1 MRVNEVLG
9 EERLLV
15 EGFKLTPTE
24 IDHLFGVIA
33 DNRYATIP
41 RAIDKSKDIGS
52 SAGKTIGTVAS
63 FAKGAASKVANAAKG
78 AFTPSRP
85 DRSGNDTEHKPI
97 ESEESERLGEGFFT
111 DYVKNAKRDAKRAA
125 IDFADSRPNVTKD
138 EIIAIWKKDF
148 GATTDSDE
156 IVNMLRTHFK
166 MSYKAVKQAFNKAAK
181 DDPLIM
187 KLATQIHSFGLTDQ
201 VIAYLEDPKVY
212 RPSEIDSSTR
222 GYRRPRNRE
231 PLNNSLY
238 EDSAPTKLTDN
249 QVRALITHFVSQK
262 KDGGDEN
269 ETYLNTWDKQFKSA
283 SDMATKA
290 KLVTDVTNK
299 MAAAKGAPK
308 WNAEKAK
315 IQGIIKNDSIMKQ
328 NQDLVNAVILKLQKG
343 ETMNESVENIAKK
356 VSDTKD
362 MIMYGRIKK

>member
-1 MRVNEVLG
+1 MRISDVLG
-9 EERLLV
+9 EEKALV
-15 EGFKLTPTE
+15 EGYKLTPTE

-33 DNRYATIP
+33 DNRYATMP
-41 RAIDKSKDIGS
+41 RAIDNVKAMGS
-52 SAGKTIGTVAS
+52 SAGNVLGKVAS
-63 FAKGAASKVANAAKG
+63 DAKGQVSKMAQAAKN
-78 AFTPSRP
+78 AIPKPKPKPSP
-85 DRSGNDTEHKPI
+85 VDRVEPTM
-97 ESEESERLGEGFFT
+97 EGFFS
-111 DYVKNAKRDAKRAA
+111 DYVKNIGRDAKRAA
-125 IDFADSRPNVTKD
+125 TDFADVRPNVSKD
-138 EIIAIWKKDF
+138 EIIEIWKKDF

-156 IVNMLRTHFK
+156 IVNMLRTRFK

-201 VIAYLEDPKVY
+201 VLAYLEDPEVY
-212 RPSEIDSSTR
+212 RPSGINSATR
-222 GYRRPRNRE
+222 GGRRTRNRE

-262 KDGGDEN
+262 KDGGEEN

-299 MAAAKGAPK
+299 MAAAKGTPK

-315 IQGIIKNDSIMKQ
+315 VQGIIKNDSIMKQ
-328 NQDLVNAVILKLQKG
+328 NQDLVNAAILKLQKG